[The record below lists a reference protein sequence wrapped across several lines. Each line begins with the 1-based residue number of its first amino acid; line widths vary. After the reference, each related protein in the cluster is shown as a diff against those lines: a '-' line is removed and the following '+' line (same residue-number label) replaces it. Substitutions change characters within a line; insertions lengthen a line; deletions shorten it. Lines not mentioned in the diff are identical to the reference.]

1 MPRAQ
6 VEPLPDPLAQAFL
19 SWCEHDRSESA
30 NTLRRRRAVL
40 RSVIRTG
47 VMPSTATVAEIEAWW
62 QTRHHLEDGTRSN
75 DLVLL
80 RGFYR
85 WASLFEHRLD
95 DPTRRLQRPHA
106 EQGAPQPVNGP
117 EFQRILAGVTDD
129 DPARRAVLLCTWG
142 GLRCAEAAGLNW
154 PAIDPDTRIARVVGK
169 GRKVRFVPFSQKL
182 IDELLPAHGGN
193 VITGTDRTWSVDW
206 VGRRTNRAIRAAG
219 VNATMHKLR
228 HRYGSVAYQ
237 RTKDPKALAELM
249 GHASVDTTMR
259 FYAAAADDAA
269 LAIADAVSE

>member
-1 MPRAQ
+1 VPRPPVAQ
-6 VEPLPDPLAQAFL
+6 LPDPLAQAFL

-30 NTLRRRRAVL
+30 HTLRRRRAVL
-40 RSVIRTG
+40 RSLIATG
-47 VMPSTATVAEIEAWW
+47 AHPSTATVDQVEAWW
-62 QTRHHLEDGTRSN
+62 LTRTHLEDGTRSN

-106 EQGAPQPVNGP
+106 QQGAPKPVNGP
-117 EFQRILAGVTDD
+117 DFQRILAGVADD
-129 DPARRAVLLCTWG
+129 APARRAVLLCTWG
-142 GLRCAEAAGLNW
+142 GLRRAEAAGLDW
-154 PAIDPDTRIARVVGK
+154 PDIDPDTRVARVVGK
-169 GRKVRFVPFSQKL
+169 GRKVRHVPFAQRL
-182 IDELLPAHGGN
+182 IDELLPDNGGN
-193 VITGTDRTWSVDW
+193 VITGTDVRWTADW

-219 VNATMHKLR
+219 VDATMHKLR
-228 HRYGSVAYQ
+228 HRYGSIAYQ

-269 LAIADAVSE
+269 LAIADAVTE